1 MTMNILSLPPELV
14 TRIFDEF
21 ASSAE
26 VKRVMRRRVVS
37 HQFKRFIDDAIFRL
51 CLLDGHKNRS
61 EAVNYVDRYL
71 PQPEDNFIAE
81 YLAFQASMAK
91 EPTSLIGRIWRA
103 AEVVSERVGDAGK
116 ESAHARL
123 KSLCILSLKD
133 SSLVDKL
140 FKARRRSRPTECS
153 AASLAADDRVAAVYL
168 GDEAYIQALVAQGAE
183 FCDWGD
189 TVDVKSDIFGS
200 AFDAAALAGDV
211 PMIRLL
217 LSSNRHYD
225 PPGSIMPS
233 NLQRH
238 ILNRASFC
246 GHANAFDFALDC
258 GPSLDL
264 EAGEKRELSGPGF
277 DCLERAIAKTPIVEN
292 YKRGAGMFSPDSKV
306 FDKKGFG
313 DLDSRLTRSAG
324 LGFVDKMNYF
334 LGLGA
339 SADGQCEADDSHFK
353 PLSWGIRSSN
363 PEVVRILLAHGA
375 DPNRFPLCNT
385 ALMKAARES
394 SLPIAKMLIEAGA
407 RVNEGLPPPIVV
419 AVFKEDM
426 EMFNLLRRHG
436 ARLDTLETGNWAMA
450 VARFHQLDCM
460 VRILEQ
466 QGVEKGA
473 VLHRCATAQESYDYE
488 YIFAVPPHLEYEH
501 DPEAAALFIALEAG
515 VESEE
520 E

>member
-61 EAVNYVDRYL
+61 EAVSYVDRYL
-71 PQPEDNFIAE
+71 PQPEGDFIAD
-81 YLAFQASMAK
+81 YFAYQASMAK
-91 EPTSLIGRIWRA
+91 EPTSIIGRIWRA
-103 AEVVSERVGDAGK
+103 AEVVSERAGDAGK

-123 KSLCILSLKD
+123 KSLCLLSLKD
-133 SSLVDKL
+133 LSLVDKL

-168 GDEAYIQALVAQGAE
+168 GDEAYIQTLVAQGAE
-183 FCDWGD
+183 FYV
-189 TVDVKSDIFGS
+189 VDVKSDIFGS
-200 AFDAAALAGDV
+200 AFDAAALTGDV
-211 PMIRLL
+211 PIIRLL
-217 LSSNRHYD
+217 LSSNRHYN

-233 NLQRH
+233 NLQRW
-238 ILNRASFC
+238 ILNRASDGGF
-246 GHANAFDFALDC
+246 ASAFDFALDC

-277 DCLERAIAKTPIVEN
+277 DCLKRAIAKTPIVEN
-292 YKRGAGMFSPDSKV
+292 YKRGAGMFPPDSKV

-339 SADGQCEADDSHFK
+339 SPDGECEEDHSNFK
-353 PLSWGIRSSN
+353 PLSWGIPSGN

-375 DPNRFPLCNT
+375 DPNRSSPGGTPL
-385 ALMKAARES
+385 MRAARGS
-394 SLPIAKMLIEAGA
+394 SIPIAKMLIEAGA
-407 RVNEGLPPPIVV
+407 RVNEGSPPPIVV
-419 AVFKEDM
+419 AVFMEDM

-436 ARLDTLETGNWAMA
+436 ARLDTPKTSN
-450 VARFHQLDCM
+450 
-460 VRILEQ
+460 
-466 QGVEKGA
+466 
-473 VLHRCATAQESYDYE
+473 
-488 YIFAVPPHLEYEH
+488 
-501 DPEAAALFIALEAG
+501 
-515 VESEE
+515 
-520 E
+520 

>member
-21 ASSAE
+21 ASSVE

-51 CLLDGHKNRS
+51 CLLDGHKNRV
-61 EAVNYVDRYL
+61 EAVRYVDQYL
-71 PQPEDNFIAE
+71 PRPEGDFIAE
-81 YLAFQASMAK
+81 YFAYQASMAK
-91 EPTSLIGRIWRA
+91 EPTSIIGRIWRA
-103 AEVVSERVGDAGK
+103 AEVVSERAGDAGK

-123 KSLCILSLKD
+123 KSLCLLSLKD
-133 SSLVDKL
+133 SSLVDRL

-168 GDEAYIQALVAQGAE
+168 GDEAYVRTLVAQGAE
-183 FCDWGD
+183 FCTWGG
-189 TVDVKSDIFGS
+189 VIDVESDIFGS

-211 PMIRLL
+211 PMMRLL

-225 PPGSIMPS
+225 PPGSIMS
-233 NLQRH
+233 SYIQRH
-238 ILNRASFC
+238 ILNRASV
-246 GHANAFDFALDC
+246 GGYANAFNFALDS
-258 GPSLDL
+258 GPPLDL
-264 EAGEKRELSGPGF
+264 ETGETRELSGPEW
-277 DCLERAIAKTPIVEN
+277 DCLQRAIDKTPIVEN

-339 SADGQCEADDSHFK
+339 SPDGECEEDYSKFK
-353 PLSWGIRSSN
+353 PLSWGIRSGN
-363 PEVVRILLAHGA
+363 PEVVRLLLAHGA
-375 DPNRFPLCNT
+375 DPNRFPPGDT
-385 ALMKAARES
+385 ALMKATRES
-394 SLPIAKMLIEAGA
+394 SIPIARMLIEAGA

-436 ARLDTLETGNWAMA
+436 ARLDTPETGNWAMA

-460 VRILEQ
+460 VRMLEQ
-466 QGVEKGA
+466 QGVERDA
-473 VLHRCATAQESYDYE
+473 ILHRCANAQESYDYD
-488 YIFAVPPHLEYEH
+488 YIFAVPPHLEWEH
-501 DPEAAALFIALEAG
+501 DPEAAALFGALEAG
-515 VESEE
+515 EESEDE
-520 E
+520 